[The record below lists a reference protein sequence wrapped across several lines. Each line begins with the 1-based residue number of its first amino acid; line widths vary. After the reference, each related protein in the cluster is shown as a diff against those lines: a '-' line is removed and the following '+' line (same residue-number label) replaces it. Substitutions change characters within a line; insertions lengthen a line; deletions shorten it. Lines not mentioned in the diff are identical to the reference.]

1 MKLCFF
7 SGMDAFHW
15 VLNFSRLNILWA
27 VLCCGII
34 MGTGRKKIEIKMIH
48 DRKKRSVTFS
58 KRRQGLFKK
67 ADELCRLTGADI
79 SLSVF
84 SPSGKLFTFGCSNS
98 DEVLY
103 RFPVKEEEK
112 EVDGN
117 NSRSEN
123 GDGFWWNNLNIDE
136 LDTLEKV
143 DAVTEQLLQVQNLV
157 VKRKEELLAALST
170 SSAAAKETT
179 TSNMEDSCMFSVKQ
193 EDDSWFPSLTSGYMN
208 EFDELL
214 KDFYVDQKM
223 QQLPA
228 Y

>member
-1 MKLCFF
+1 
-7 SGMDAFHW
+7 
-15 VLNFSRLNILWA
+15 
-27 VLCCGII
+27 

-48 DRKKRSVTFS
+48 DRKKRSVTFT

-79 SLSVF
+79 SLNCGSDSPKTLF
-84 SPSGKLFTFGCSNS
+84 QLSPSGKLFTFGCPNS

-112 EVDGN
+112 EVHGN
-117 NSRSEN
+117 TSRSEN
-123 GDGFWWNNLNIDE
+123 GDGFWWNDLNIEE

-143 DAVTEQLLQVQNLV
+143 DDVTEQLFLVQNLV

-170 SSAAAKETT
+170 PSAAAQETT
-179 TSNMEDSCMFSVKQ
+179 TDNMEDSCMFSVKQ
-193 EDDSWFPSLTSGYMN
+193 EDDSWFPSLTSDDMN

-214 KDFYVDQKM
+214 KDFHVNQKM